1 MSGTILCDDGVRIAF
16 DKLGPPGA
24 PTAVLLHGGGQT
36 RHSWSGAAER
46 LACEGYHVISFDAR
60 GHGESGWSVDGDY
73 SLSRRARDLSTVL
86 TATAP
91 PFALIGASLG
101 GATAVEAVAA
111 GLRPAALILVDVVP
125 NAEQVGIDRI
135 RNFMLSAPNGFASLD
150 EAAEAVAAYNPE
162 RSRSSDA
169 NGLRRNLRLRD
180 DGRLRWHW
188 DPQIIA
194 DDGGAMRKVFA
205 ASALELA
212 DIPGLR
218 TLLVRGLRSDV
229 VSDRAVGAFRTDL
242 PSLEILDVA
251 GAGHMIAGDRNDAFS
266 SGVIEYLQRHMPASG
281 AVSNMPL
288 HNNDHSL

>member
-1 MSGTILCDDGVRIAF
+1 MSGVIVCDDGIRIAF
-16 DKLGPPGA
+16 DRLGPLNA
-24 PTAVLLHGGGQT
+24 PIAVLLHGGGQT
-36 RHSWSGAAER
+36 RHSWSGAAAR
-46 LACEGYHVISFDAR
+46 LVGEGYQVISFDAR
-60 GHGESGWSVDGDY
+60 GHGESGWSADGDY
-73 SLSRRARDLSTVL
+73 SLSRRASDLCTVL
-86 TATAP
+86 SDIIP

-101 GATAVEAVAA
+101 GATAVHAVAA
-111 GLRPAALILVDVVP
+111 GLRPTALILVDVVP

-150 EAAEAVAAYNPE
+150 EAADAVAAYNPE

-169 NGLRRNLRLRD
+169 KGLRRNLRLQD

-205 ASALELA
+205 ASALKLA
-212 DIPGLR
+212 DIPDLP

-229 VSDRAVGAFRTDL
+229 VSDRAVDAFRSDL
-242 PSLEILDVA
+242 PSLEILNVA

-266 SGVIEYLQRHMPASG
+266 SGVIEYLQRHMPASD
-281 AVSNMPL
+281 AASNTAL
-288 HNNDHSL
+288 HNDNHSL